1 VNISDEDILRSTEI
15 VLNLEAINAVY
26 VELWSE
32 FLITRI
38 KVKSKGAGVELVGQI
53 YAYKEKL
60 HDRRTTCETKAAIQ
74 KSD

>member
-1 VNISDEDILRSTEI
+1 MNISDEDILRSTEI

-53 YAYKEKL
+53 YAYKEEL
-60 HDRRTTCETKAAIQ
+60 HDTHTTCRTETTIQ